1 MKYVTIEKIDKQ
13 IALLFTHAEFY
24 AHMLCVDSK
33 IDIAKPKESVKKLLM
48 WRVGEEIDISSFD
61 FKGFFPFK
69 TITSKGKFFRN
80 HLLLS
85 ACNFYTL
92 LSFLFSLQLGT
103 FSSESGV
110 LEVW

>member
-1 MKYVTIEKIDKQ
+1 
-13 IALLFTHAEFY
+13 
-24 AHMLCVDSK
+24 MLCVDSK

-61 FKGFFPFK
+61 FKVYFPFK
-69 TITSKGKFFRN
+69 IITSKGKFFRI

-103 FSSESGV
+103 FSFESGV